1 MIIGL
6 PVCLRY
12 NNPLRD
18 VLWGLCVNF
27 VVESLQLFFFALP
40 HHACRLPYLNAALNG
55 SFCCFQDAEHG
66 ESKLSIYAEFV
77 FPFFF
82 FLLFFSFTR
91 MCASPRAACG
101 VQVVHSFFI
110 PE

>member
-55 SFCCFQDAEHG
+55 SFCCFQEAELG

-82 FLLFFSFTR
+82 FFP
-91 MCASPRAACG
+91 SPER
-101 VQVVHSFFI
+101 VPV
-110 PE
+110 PEHHVGSR